1 MTPYEQY
8 QVLAKL
14 GYHIDSRGPLYL
26 ATIDTYVLLGRFIT
40 FEKAVAACVE
50 PETERRTNNG

>member
-1 MTPYEQY
+1 MNHYEQY

-26 ATIDTYVLLGRFIT
+26 ATVDTYVCLGRFIT
-40 FEKAVAACVE
+40 FEKAVMACVE
-50 PETERRTNNG
+50 HDTERTK